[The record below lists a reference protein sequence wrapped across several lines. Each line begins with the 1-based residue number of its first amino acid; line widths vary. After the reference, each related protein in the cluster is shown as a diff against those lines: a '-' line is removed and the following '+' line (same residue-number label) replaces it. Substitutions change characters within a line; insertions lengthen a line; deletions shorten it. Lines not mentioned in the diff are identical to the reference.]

1 MEQVSN
7 LVRAAKEP
15 VGELRVAHVD
25 VNIAI
30 AQDGSV
36 GLLGTAGSAK
46 ATLTIRLQPDVA
58 QTA

>member
-7 LVRAAKEP
+7 LIEAAKEP

-30 AQDGSV
+30 AKDGSV
-36 GLLGTAGSAK
+36 SLLGTAGSTT
-46 ATLTIRLQPDVA
+46 ATLTVRLQP
-58 QTA
+58 